1 MVIKRMKKNCRLKEC
16 DPILLCHY
24 FDRELGPEDKENVD
38 EHLKT
43 CPSCQKALQDHRL
56 ISSHFR
62 ADLKA
67 ELSQTNM
74 ESLEKSVLNIVQDR
88 RAFWWTKISD
98 LLFLKRVY
106 IPATA
111 LAAALVIFFTVLYYP
126 VSPSGPSA
134 IVTSLTGQSSS
145 VMIFETPNT
154 QQTILWFTE
163 ELPLNGEDDAIQDI

>member
-1 MVIKRMKKNCRLKEC
+1 MIKRNYPLKEC

-24 FDRELGPEDKENVD
+24 FDRELGPEDKEKVD

-43 CPSCQKALQDHRL
+43 CPSCQKALQDHQL
-56 ISSHFR
+56 ISAHFK

-67 ELSQTNM
+67 KLSKTNLDL
-74 ESLEKSVLNIVQDR
+74 LEKSVLNRVQDR
-88 RAFWWTKISD
+88 RVFWWTKISD

-106 IPATA
+106 IPTTA
-111 LAAALVIFFTVLYYP
+111 VAAALVIFFTVLYYP
-126 VSPSGPSA
+126 ASPSGPSA

-145 VMIFETPNT
+145 VMIFETLNT
-154 QQTILWFTE
+154 QQTILWFKE